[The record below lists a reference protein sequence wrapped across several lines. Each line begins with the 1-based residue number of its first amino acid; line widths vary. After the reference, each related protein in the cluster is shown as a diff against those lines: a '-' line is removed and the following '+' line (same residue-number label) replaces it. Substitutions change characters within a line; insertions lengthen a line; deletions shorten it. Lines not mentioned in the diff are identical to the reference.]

1 MKLRPGPVAAL
12 LVLAALG
19 VTTWLLEFRGAEER
33 HKAEAAKDKPLQFE
47 RADLKAIVLRRA
59 STSIRLQHDG
69 DAWTIREPLV
79 SPVDKDAM
87 EGLLG
92 ALETGRIERRLG
104 EVADRKTYG
113 LDPPVATVTL
123 ETAAGAPQVLGLGE
137 RSPIGGSLFT
147 LLPGGKEVA
156 VVSASFGDLATKD
169 LLSLRDKSLL
179 SFDPWKVKSLTIER
193 GAETIGLEKP
203 ADGWKVIRPVEAPA
217 DGPTVT
223 DLLSAVDRMRALR
236 FVTEKAADADLKT
249 YGLVAPAA
257 RMTILQEGWDA
268 SRTILFGGAS
278 DKTRYAMTVGRDA
291 VVTVADDIW
300 PKVTT
305 ALFDLRRKEAL
316 GLSQYRIASVSV
328 ARDGGPALVLARQK
342 DSGWTASGLASG
354 TLKNDSVDL
363 LLRDIA
369 DVKALGFEDQPAAAR
384 LTSLT
389 ARPPLDVTLEQD
401 KDSDGGEARSQ
412 HLVFGAIGKDQRMPV
427 RDLAWRPIF
436 LADGAALGRIRSQID
451 ALVKEATTP
460 APSQPAAGK
469 APAAPPAIPAP
480 GMPPATPPSGGAPP
494 PGDPR

>member
-1 MKLRPGPVAAL
+1 VKLRPGPVAAV

-19 VTTWLLEFRGAEER
+19 VTTWLLEFRGADER

-47 RADLKAIVLRRA
+47 RAGLKAIVLSRA
-59 STSIRLQHDG
+59 GAPIRLQRDG
-69 DAWTIREPLV
+69 DTWTIREPLV
-79 SPVDKDAM
+79 APVDKDAM
-87 EGLLG
+87 EGLLS

-104 EVADRKTYG
+104 AVADRKPYG

-123 ETAAGAPQVLGLGE
+123 ETSAGGPQVLALGE
-137 RSPIGGSLFT
+137 TSPIGGSIFA

-156 VVSASFGDLATKD
+156 VVSAALGDLEKKD
-169 LLSLRDKSLL
+169 LIGLRDKSLL

-193 GAETIGLEKP
+193 GQETIALEKP
-203 ADGWKVIRPVEAPA
+203 ADGWKVVRPVEAPA

-223 DLLSAVDRMRALR
+223 DLLSAVERMRAASY
-236 FVTEKAADADLKT
+236 VTEKAGDADLKT
-249 YGLVAPAA
+249 YGLATPSA
-257 RMTILQEGWDA
+257 RLTILQEGWDA
-268 SRTILFGGAS
+268 SRSILFGGVSA
-278 DKTRYAMTVGRDA
+278 KTRYAMTAGRDA

-305 ALFDLRRKEAL
+305 ALFDLRRKEVL
-316 GLSQYRIASVSV
+316 GLSQYRINSVSV

-342 DSGWTASGLASG
+342 DSGWKASGLVTG

-369 DVKALGFEDQPAAAR
+369 DVKAVAFEDQPAAPR
-384 LTSLT
+384 LDALS

-401 KDSDGGEARSQ
+401 KESEGGEAGRQ
-412 HLVFGAIGKDQRMPV
+412 HLVFGAIGKDKRMPV

-436 LADGAALGRIRSQID
+436 LADGAMLERIRGQVD

-460 APSQPAAGK
+460 
-469 APAAPPAIPAP
+469 PPATP
-480 GMPPATPPSGGAPP
+480 PPATPPSATPPPATPLPGRPPAGGAPP
-494 PGDPR
+494 PGNPK

>member
-1 MKLRPGPVAAL
+1 MKLRPGPVAAV

-33 HKAEAAKDKPLQFE
+33 HKAEAAKDKPLPFE

-59 STSIRLQHDG
+59 LMPIRLQRDG
-69 DAWTIREPLV
+69 DVWTIREPLV

-87 EGLLG
+87 EGLLST
-92 ALETGRIERRLG
+92 LETGRIERRVG
-104 EVADRKTYG
+104 EAADRKPYG
-113 LDPPVATVTL
+113 LDPPVATVTV
-123 ETAAGAPQVLGLGE
+123 ETTTGPPQVLGLGE
-137 RSPIGGSLFT
+137 KSPIGGSFFA

-156 VVSASFGDLATKD
+156 VVSAALGDLELKD
-169 LLSLRDKSLL
+169 LLALRDKSLL

-193 GAETIGLEKP
+193 GPETIALEKP
-203 ADGWKVIRPVEAPA
+203 ADGWKVVRPVEAPA

-223 DLLSAVDRMRALR
+223 DLLSAVDRMRAAR

-249 YGLVAPAA
+249 YGLATPAA

-268 SRTILFGGAS
+268 SRTIVFGAAA
-278 DKTRYAMTVGRDA
+278 DKTRYAMTVGREP

-305 ALFDLRRKEAL
+305 ALYDLRRKEVL
-316 GLSQYRIASVSV
+316 GLGQYRIASVSV
-328 ARDGGPALVLARQK
+328 ARDGGPALLLARQK
-342 DSGWTASGLASG
+342 ESGWTASGLATG

-369 DVKALGFEDQPAAAR
+369 DVKALAFEDQPAAAR
-384 LTSLT
+384 LDALA

-401 KDSDGGEARSQ
+401 KDSDGGEVRSQ
-412 HLVFGAIGKDQRMPV
+412 HLVFGAIGKDKRMPV
-427 RDLAWRPIF
+427 RDMAWRPIF
-436 LADGAALGRIRSQID
+436 LADGAALERIRGQIE
-451 ALVKEATTP
+451 ALVKEATAP
-460 APSQPAAGK
+460 APPQPAPGT
-469 APAAPPAIPAP
+469 APAAPPVT
-480 GMPPATPPSGGAPP
+480 PPATPPAPPPATHP

>member
-1 MKLRPGPVAAL
+1 MKLRPGPVAAVV
-12 LVLAALG
+12 VLAALG

-33 HKAEAAKDKPLQFE
+33 HKAEAAKDKPLPFE
-47 RADLKAIVLRRA
+47 RAALKAIVLSRA
-59 STSIRLQHDG
+59 ATSIRLQKDG

-79 SPVDKDAM
+79 TAVDKDAV

-104 EVADRKTYG
+104 VVADRKPYG

-123 ETAAGAPQVLGLGE
+123 ETAAGGPQVLGLGE
-137 RSPIGGSLFT
+137 TSPIGGSIFA

-156 VVSASFGDLATKD
+156 VVSAALGDLEKKD
-169 LLSLRDKSLL
+169 LLALRDKSLL

-193 GAETIGLEKP
+193 GPETIALEKP
-203 ADGWKVIRPVEAPA
+203 ADGWKVVRPVEAPA

-236 FVTEKAADADLKT
+236 FVSEKAGDADLKSW
-249 YGLVAPAA
+249 GLASPAA
-257 RMTILQEGWDA
+257 RLTVLQEGWDG
-268 SRTILFGGAS
+268 SRTILFGGAA
-278 DKTRYAMTVGRDA
+278 DKTRYAMMVGRDP

-305 ALFDLRRKEAL
+305 KLFDLRRKDVL

-342 DSGWTASGLASG
+342 ESGWTASGLAKG
-354 TLKNDSVDL
+354 TVKNDSVDL

-369 DVKALGFEDQPAAAR
+369 DVKALAFEDQPAAAR
-384 LTSLT
+384 LEALSV
-389 ARPPLDVTLEQD
+389 RPPLDVTLEQD
-401 KDSDGGEARSQ
+401 KDSDGGDARRQ
-412 HLVFGAIGKDQRMPV
+412 HLVFGAIGKDKRMPV

-436 LADGAALGRIRSQID
+436 LADGAALERIRGQVD
-451 ALVKEATTP
+451 ALVKEAT
-460 APSQPAAGK
+460 APPPPQPGPGAA
-469 APAAPPAIPAP
+469 PAIPPVAPAP
-480 GMPPATPPSGGAPP
+480 GAPPGTPPSGGATP
-494 PGDPR
+494 PGNPK